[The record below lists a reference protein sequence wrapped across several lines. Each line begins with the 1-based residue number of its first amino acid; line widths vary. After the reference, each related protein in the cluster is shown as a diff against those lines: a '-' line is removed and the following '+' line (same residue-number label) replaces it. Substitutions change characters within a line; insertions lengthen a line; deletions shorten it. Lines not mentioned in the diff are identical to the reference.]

1 METKTKTFDAVAE
14 SRKWKESTAHETQ
27 GMSHS
32 QVLAY
37 FDREAV
43 RRRFQQALER
53 SHKQEPVG
61 TDSSR
66 TAN

>member
-1 METKTKTFDAVAE
+1 MEMKTKTFDAVAE

-27 GMSHS
+27 GMTRG

-53 SHKQEPVG
+53 PRQQQAIASQ
-61 TDSSR
+61 S
-66 TAN
+66 